1 MMKIG
6 ILTGGGDC
14 PGLNAAIRAIVRK
27 AISSGY
33 ETIGIRNGWKGLMSL
48 DIFPLD
54 LNNISG
60 ILPRGGTILGTSR
73 TNPYKHP
80 DGEKRI
86 LENLENEKI
95 DVVIAIGGEDT
106 LSVAYKLHKAGVNI
120 VGIPKTIDNDVRGTD
135 YSIGFDTAVNI
146 AMEAIDRVHTT
157 AESHNRVAVVE
168 VMGRHTGWIALYAG
182 LAGGAD
188 VILIPEKPFDID
200 HVCRVIEKRHARGKN
215 FSIVVVAEG
224 AKFKVEEHVDKDGTL
239 IVQDLRVDE
248 FGHVRLGGIGNLVA
262 DQIEKRTGMEARAT
276 ILGHIQRGG
285 SPTAFDRILATRFGV
300 KAIELI
306 EERKFGVMTALQ
318 GSEIVEVE
326 LSEVVGGLK
335 TVNPE
340 LFEIAEVFFG

>member
-1 MMKIG
+1 MRIG

-14 PGLNAAIRAIVRK
+14 PGLNAAIRAVVRK
-27 AISSGY
+27 AFASGH
-33 ETIGIRNGWKGLMSL
+33 ETIGIRYGWKGLMTP
-48 DIFPLD
+48 DTFALD

-73 TNPYKHP
+73 TNPYKYP
-80 DGEKRI
+80 DGEKKI
-86 LENLENEKI
+86 LENLEKENI
-95 DVVIAIGGEDT
+95 DALVAMGGEDT
-106 LSVAYKLHKAGVNI
+106 LSVAYKLSKAGVNI

-146 AMEAIDRVHTT
+146 ATEAIDRVHTT

-168 VMGRHTGWIALYAG
+168 VMGRHTGWIALYSG
-182 LAGGAD
+182 VAGGAD

-200 HVCRVIEKRHARGKN
+200 QVCKIIEKRHARGKN

-285 SPTAFDRILATRFGV
+285 SPTALDRILATRFGI
-300 KAIELI
+300 KAVELI
-306 EERKFGVMTALQ
+306 NEKKFGVMTALQ
-318 GSEIVEVE
+318 GDDIIEVD

-340 LFEIAEVFFG
+340 LFEMAEVFFG

>member
-239 IVQDLRVDE
+239 IIQDLRVDE

>member
-1 MMKIG
+1 MRIG

-14 PGLNAAIRAIVRK
+14 PGLNAAIRAVVRK
-27 AISSGY
+27 ALASGY
-33 ETIGIRNGWKGLMSL
+33 ETIGIRYGWKGLMTL
-48 DIFPLD
+48 DTFTLD

-73 TNPYKHP
+73 TNPYKYP

-86 LENLENEKI
+86 LENLERANI
-95 DVVIAIGGEDT
+95 DALVAIGGEDT

-146 AMEAIDRVHTT
+146 ATEAIDRLHTT

-168 VMGRHTGWIALYAG
+168 VMGRHTGWIALYSG
-182 LAGGAD
+182 IAGGAD

-200 HVCRVIEKRHARGKN
+200 QVCKIIEKRHSRGKN

-224 AKFKVEEHVDKDGTL
+224 AKFKVEEQVDKDGTL

-248 FGHVRLGGIGNLVA
+248 FGHVRLGGIGNLIA

-285 SPTAFDRILATRFGV
+285 LPTAFDRILATRFGI
-300 KAIELI
+300 KAVELI
-306 EERKFGVMTALQ
+306 NERKFGVITALQ
-318 GSEIVEVE
+318 GNDVIEVE

-340 LFEIAEVFFG
+340 LFEVAEVFFG